1 MTNNQ
6 LPETGFL
13 RISSIV
19 GNPKAKPPKPALIP
33 VSRSTFYQWVGEGKF
48 PKPTQWGAR
57 CSVWRV
63 EDVRA
68 WIAANGGQGGAE

>member
-1 MTNNQ
+1 M
-6 LPETGFL
+6 ETQNRLGS
-13 RISSIV
+13 RIAFGVCGGIAAY
-19 GNPKAKPPKPALIP
+19 KAAESVRLLSQAGHDVHTI
-33 VSRSTFYQWVGEGKF
+33 T
-48 PKPTQWGAR
+48 TQWGAR